1 VRIAPPSIFPA
12 VVGDFI
18 VLVVLKGD
26 TRPRGPVANGAA
38 RGVAASPGATTS
50 SATAATPGEPI
61 EKVTHALREETT
73 RKEER

>member
-1 VRIAPPSIFPA
+1 MF
-12 VVGDFI
+12 
-18 VLVVLKGD
+18 VLKGD
-26 TRPRGPVANGAA
+26 TRPRGPVAKGAA

-61 EKVTHALREETT
+61 EKVTRALCEETT

>member
-12 VVGDFI
+12 VVGDII

-26 TRPRGPVANGAA
+26 TRPRGPLAKVAA

-50 SATAATPGEPI
+50 SATAVTPGEPI
-61 EKVTHALREETT
+61 EKVTHALRERTT
-73 RKEER
+73 HKEER

>member
-1 VRIAPPSIFPA
+1 MA
-12 VVGDFI
+12 
-18 VLVVLKGD
+18 K
-26 TRPRGPVANGAA
+26 GAA

-61 EKVTHALREETT
+61 EKVTRALCEETT